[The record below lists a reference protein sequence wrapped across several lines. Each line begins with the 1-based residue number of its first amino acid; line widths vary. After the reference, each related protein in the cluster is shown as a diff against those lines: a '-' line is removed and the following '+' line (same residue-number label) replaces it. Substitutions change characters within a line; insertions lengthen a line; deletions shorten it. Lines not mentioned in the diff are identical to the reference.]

1 MNKKRWII
9 ILVTLTIIGF
19 VIGFCVGLQDSEEKK
34 DTGSNESTE
43 ISLDENVD
51 DADEDDSIT
60 EKKDASKKSTTSTD
74 GKDETSMQPVDADA
88 EDGKG
93 SGKQESS
100 DNQDSDVSG
109 DIPTEEQKDNSELP
123 FVPFD

>member
-1 MNKKRWII
+1 MDK
-9 ILVTLTIIGF
+9 
-19 VIGFCVGLQDSEEKK
+19 
-34 DTGSNESTE
+34 
-43 ISLDENVD
+43 
-51 DADEDDSIT
+51 DADDVDEDKTDSTT

-74 GKDETSMQPVDADA
+74 GKDETPMQPVDADA

-100 DNQDSDVSG
+100 DNQYSDVSG

>member
-9 ILVTLTIIGF
+9 ILVTLAIIGF

-51 DADEDDSIT
+51 DADEDDSTT

-74 GKDETSMQPVDADA
+74 GKDETPMQPVDADA